1 MNDAD
6 LYATSSTLQQQFVNK
21 VLRELWPA
29 LDWRCEQ
36 GTVLD
41 VGCGA
46 GDVTRNELLPRLP
59 PAVSVLAVD
68 ISPAMVAKAADRFSG
83 PRLRFRQLDI
93 GTPRIEE
100 TDVWRLGPFPKVFS
114 FFCLHWVQDQRVAI
128 QNISKLLSP
137 GGETVLIIVTGGPIY
152 MMFETLA
159 RSSRW
164 SAYMTDYRQ
173 FEPPYLR
180 TQNPKADL
188 RKYLREAGLSVK
200 TCCSEDVTYC
210 SVDEQNV
217 INTITA
223 INPFVGRI
231 PQQQRE
237 AFIQDCVAE
246 AYSNG
251 TIRADTLPGGT
262 VYSFPYSAMFAHAVK
277 A

>member
-6 LYATSSTLQQQFVNK
+6 LYAESSSLQQQFVNK

-46 GDVTRNELLPRLP
+46 GDVTTYELLPRLP
-59 PAVSVLAVD
+59 PGVSVHAVD

-83 PRLRFRQLDI
+83 PRLCFRQLDI
-93 GTPRIEE
+93 GTPHIEE
-100 TDVWRLGPFPKVFS
+100 TDVWRLGPLPKVFS
-114 FFCLHWVQDQRVAI
+114 FFCLHWVQDQ
-128 QNISKLLSP
+128 
-137 GGETVLIIVTGGPIY
+137 
-152 MMFETLA
+152 
-159 RSSRW
+159 
-164 SAYMTDYRQ
+164 
-173 FEPPYLR
+173 
-180 TQNPKADL
+180 
-188 RKYLREAGLSVK
+188 
-200 TCCSEDVTYC
+200 
-210 SVDEQNV
+210 
-217 INTITA
+217 
-223 INPFVGRI
+223 RI

-277 A
+277 V